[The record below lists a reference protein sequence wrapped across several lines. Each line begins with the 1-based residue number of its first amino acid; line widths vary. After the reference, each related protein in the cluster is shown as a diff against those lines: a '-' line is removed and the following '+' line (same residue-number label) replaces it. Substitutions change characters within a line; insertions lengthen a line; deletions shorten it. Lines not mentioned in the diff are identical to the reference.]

1 MPSAPPARSSR
12 ATCCSCE
19 VLGPCALAS
28 FVEGDCRR
36 DDVTNN
42 IGRRD
47 AGQAARRYG
56 PIDVVYTWVNGSD
69 PVWLAAKRGTRPK
82 SIQRRRLLWNDD
94 YTPYDDYQKYHH
106 DEYKGHWD
114 DYPDSWADPVGE

>member
-1 MPSAPPARSSR
+1 MQTLASTAAVAVSASRPATPVGAACAIVASHLLLLR
-12 ATCCSCE
+12 

-36 DDVTNN
+36 DDETTNN

-47 AGQAARRYG
+47 AGARARRYG

-69 PVWLAAKRGTRPK
+69 PVWLAAKARYTPK
-82 SIQRRRLLWNDD
+82 KHQRRRLLCQL
-94 YTPYDDYQKYHH
+94 PCPRLAQC
-106 DEYKGHWD
+106 
-114 DYPDSWADPVGE
+114 